1 MSTTTKRR
9 HRAPTD
15 EERAERRAAERE
27 QMREAVEALRTSEG
41 WQRWL
46 KVRRHFHDYSFHN
59 QLMIAMQCPEATRV
73 AGFRRWL
80 EIGWCVRKGE
90 RAIRIWAPCP
100 PSKKAL
106 ARWRSEGAKPD
117 EEPRTFFRLVPVFDA
132 SQVDLLPEFPG
143 GPVPLEPP
151 HEPVAG
157 EGLADRLPPL
167 VEFADS
173 LDLEVQV
180 EHVPGAAS
188 GYHEPATG
196 RIVLEEVG
204 PDFSANA
211 QVSVLVHELAHAL
224 VRIDRREDDPK
235 LGYAAEE
242 VVVESVAWS
251 VCGVL
256 GLDSSGSAVP
266 YVAGWAEHIDGDPIE
281 AYAELIDRLARRV
294 EEVVCG

>member
-1 MSTTTKRR
+1 
-9 HRAPTD
+9 
-15 EERAERRAAERE
+15 
-27 QMREAVEALRTSEG
+27 
-41 WQRWL
+41 
-46 KVRRHFHDYSFHN
+46 
-59 QLMIAMQCPEATRV
+59 
-73 AGFRRWL
+73 
-80 EIGWCVRKGE
+80 
-90 RAIRIWAPCP
+90 
-100 PSKKAL
+100 
-106 ARWRSEGAKPD
+106 
-117 EEPRTFFRLVPVFDA
+117 
-132 SQVDLLPEFPG
+132 
-143 GPVPLEPP
+143 
-151 HEPVAG
+151 
-157 EGLADRLPPL
+157 LPPL